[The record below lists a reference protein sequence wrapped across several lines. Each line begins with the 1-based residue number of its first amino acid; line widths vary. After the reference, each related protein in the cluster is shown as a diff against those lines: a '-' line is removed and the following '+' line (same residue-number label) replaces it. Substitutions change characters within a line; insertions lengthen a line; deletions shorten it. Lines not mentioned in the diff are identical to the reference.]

1 MAKKSKPSKN
11 LKKLSPYRLWV
22 TAGGASI
29 VVLGSIAAAYIVIA
43 DYSDRLEL
51 AKQTAEHAH
60 ALKGVANSSSDWHR
74 VADRY
79 EQAIARLEEIP
90 SLNKSHP
97 EAQALID
104 SFKMLADEARNTAN
118 QPESAHQATTAQVGD
133 SVSAFMERIRETDPE
148 GKFVIS
154 AEATRG
160 GSLKVVVGPGWADSS
175 PSRKREIAEG
185 LQQIW
190 GDYTYLYQEDGRLV
204 AQPGLRNPA
213 VMEIRDE

>member
-1 MAKKSKPSKN
+1 MAKESKFSKN
-11 LKKLSPYRLWV
+11 LKKLSPYWRW
-22 TAGGASI
+22 AMAIGAAI
-29 VVLGSIAAAYIVIA
+29 VVVGSIAAAYIVIA

-60 ALKGVANSSSDWHR
+60 ALRGVATSASDWHR

-79 EQAIARLEEIP
+79 EQAIARLEDIP
-90 SLNKSHP
+90 ALNKSHP
-97 EAQALID
+97 EARALIN
-104 SFKMLADEARNTAN
+104 SFKIQADEARNTAN
-118 QPESAHQATTAQVGD
+118 QPELALQATPQGSD

-160 GSLKVVVGPGWADSS
+160 GSLKVIVGPGWTDSS

-213 VMEIRDE
+213 VMEVRED